1 MSHFASENDR
11 VMNLLADAA
20 STGLD
25 ARSAD
30 ELAML
35 LGDAGGA
42 ETESMELA
50 AAALDLALQGEA
62 GVEAMPARVMASV
75 AAEAAKFVGASGAS
89 ASASATSP
97 ERQRVGSSNSSPSLA
112 LTRAEGD
119 AAIPSRPVFQ
129 PGSNASR
136 PTSGSPGG
144 GGGLAYLG
152 WLVAAAGIALAAS
165 VWLPQLGSNAGGT
178 SGGGGGAVA
187 SGTSKLTFDDLKA
200 RPGTIEI
207 AWKPLPDE
215 TCQEKCSGE
224 VIWNNELQQGYMTFK
239 GLAAND
245 PATFQYQL
253 WVFDAS
259 QKHPVDG
266 GVFDIA
272 EGSAKV
278 NSRGEVV
285 VPVVAKI
292 RVDTPQAFAVTIE
305 KPGGV
310 VVSDQKR
317 IATLAPV
324 SKG

>member
-11 VMNLLADAA
+11 VLNLLADAA

-35 LGDAGGA
+35 LGDASGA
-42 ETESMELA
+42 DVESMELA

-75 AAEAAKFVGASGAS
+75 TAEAAKFVGAGA
-89 ASASATSP
+89 AASATSP
-97 ERQRVGSSNSSPSLA
+97 ERQRVGSSISSPSLT
-112 LTRAEGD
+112 LTRTDAD

-136 PTSGSPGG
+136 SSGGS
-144 GGGLAYLG
+144 GGLSYLG
-152 WLVAAAGIALAAS
+152 WLAAAAGIALAAS
-165 VWLPQLGSNAGGT
+165 AWLPRLGSNSGGP

-187 SGTSKLTFDDLKA
+187 SATSKLTFDQLKA

-215 TCQEKCSGE
+215 TCQGTCSGE

-272 EGSAKV
+272 SGGGSAKV

>member
-11 VMNLLADAA
+11 VMNLLAEAA

-25 ARSAD
+25 ARSSD

-50 AAALDLALQGEA
+50 AAALDLALQGDA
-62 GVEAMPARVMASV
+62 GVEAMPARVLASV
-75 AAEAAKFVGASGAS
+75 ASEAAKFVGAGVT
-89 ASASATSP
+89 ATTNP
-97 ERQRVGSSNSSPSLA
+97 ERQRAGSSNPSPSLT
-112 LTRAEGD
+112 LTRTDGD

-136 PTSGSPGG
+136 STGGSSGG
-144 GGGLAYLG
+144 GGGFAYLG
-152 WLVAAAGIALAAS
+152 WLAAAAGIALAAS
-165 VWLPQLGSNAGGT
+165 VWLPRLGSNTGGV
-178 SGGGGGAVA
+178 SGGGAVA
-187 SGTSKLTFDDLKA
+187 SGTSKLTFDELQSL
-200 RPGTIEI
+200 PGTIEI

-215 TCQEKCSGE
+215 TCQGTCSGE

-292 RVDTPQAFAVTIE
+292 RVDSPQAFAVTIE